1 MATVSSFGLDG
12 PALVALRS
20 RSPRQS
26 SIDPVNKRFAWLG
39 GGVGAFGVWRL
50 LRRKPAP
57 AGAQADDPADALRA
71 KLDESRA
78 LVGERDAFEEGETP
92 VDEADPE
99 ARRRSVHEEARA
111 RIDDLR
117 GE

>member
-1 MATVSSFGLDG
+1 
-12 PALVALRS
+12 
-20 RSPRQS
+20 
-26 SIDPVNKRFAWLG
+26 
-39 GGVGAFGVWRL
+39 VGAFAVWRWF
-50 LRRKPAP
+50 RRKPTPAAAPAREDP
-57 AGAQADDPADALRA
+57 AGALRA
-71 KLDESRA
+71 RLEESRT

-99 ARRRSVHEEARA
+99 ARRRSVHEQARA